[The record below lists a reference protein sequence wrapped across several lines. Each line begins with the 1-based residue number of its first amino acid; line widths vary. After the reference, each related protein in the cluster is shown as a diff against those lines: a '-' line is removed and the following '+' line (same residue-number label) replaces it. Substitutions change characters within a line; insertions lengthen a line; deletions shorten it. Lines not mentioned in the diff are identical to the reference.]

1 MIRGGDRPGA
11 LVHFAP
17 QTVAQPPVTV
27 FVDAAKPHLGLQS
40 QTAFP
45 TTTGGFVSLHSI
57 IMWLTA
63 DKAVFWRDG
72 FHVLSRVS

>member
-1 MIRGGDRPGA
+1 
-11 LVHFAP
+11 
-17 QTVAQPPVTV
+17 V